1 MATTR
6 SFSRRSLECLQYNNI
21 SIRNAS
27 TASITVKIPPES
39 PKFIDIPQAPQ
50 EFAYKKP
57 YYKGVLPIPR
67 EIFRPGKTDKST
79 AQYIAAV
86 TPEPTTTKTHGSKE
100 DKALADWKARQ
111 AATRRQNLREG
122 LTQLHQR
129 KVRSDRRIAAR
140 TAFKQAEHERKIH
153 EPEREDERLTNPSII
168 QALKSGS
175 TTSLPDPD
183 REARVA
189 KMKARFEAK
198 EAAKAEERRNALHS
212 LYMNARDFVVTEEAL
227 NAKVDEVFDHE
238 WFRNYPEHSIWD
250 KEGFPDTVQN
260 LLTQS
265 TSGKKDNAYST
276 SGYIQLTKRRVQRIA
291 EELTGGKM

>member
-1 MATTR
+1 MATKTSCSWR
-6 SFSRRSLECLQYNNI
+6 VLGTFHVTHI
-21 SIRNAS
+21 PVRNAS
-27 TASITVKIPPES
+27 TASITVRIPPES
-39 PKFIDIPQAPQ
+39 PKFIDIPRASQ
-50 EFAYKKP
+50 EHAYKKP
-57 YYKGVLPIPR
+57 YYKGVLPSPR
-67 EIFRPGKTDKST
+67 RVFRPGKTDKST
-79 AQYIAAV
+79 AEYIAAV
-86 TPEPTTTKTHGSKE
+86 TPEPTTTKTYRSQK
-100 DKALADWKARQ
+100 DKALADWRSRQ
-111 AATRRQNLREG
+111 ATLRRQNLREG

-140 TAFKQAEHERKIH
+140 TEFNQAEHERRIH

-168 QALKSGS
+168 QALKPGY
-175 TTSLPDPD
+175 TSNLPDPN

-189 KMKARFEAK
+189 KMKARFETK

-212 LYMNARDFVVTEEAL
+212 LYMNARDFIVTEEAL

-250 KEGFPDTVQN
+250 KEGFPDTVQSM
-260 LLTQS
+260 LTQANS
-265 TSGKKDNAYST
+265 SRRDNAQST